1 MSTKYRD
8 NYLSDRRIRRKDNS
22 STDDPDWYTNQW
34 DPGTFLG
41 TVASVAAGTLTVQ
54 ITPVDTSRYPTP
66 DPITVT
72 LTTETAAQAA
82 EAVYNEANDHLDST
96 DADFDPTLGRYLLRS
111 EYTAAATAAR
121 FVPNPDAP
129 DFTVT
134 MTPTGGAMT
143 FTLSPDDI
151 FPITEWMAKRGG
163 ANAPSTGE
171 VAITVHAVTSADE
184 MLGVGTCTFDLQVLR
199 VVERYDGVRQ
209 IDRRPGVA
217 DLGSVTGVSL
227 GEEVRVPFSGGRI
240 GVRLTNVANE
250 PATTDAL
257 EVRIREA
264 VT

>member
-1 MSTKYRD
+1 MSKLYRD
-8 NYLSDRRIRRKDNS
+8 NYLTDRRIRRKDNS

-66 DPITVT
+66 EPIEVT
-72 LTTETAAQAA
+72 LTTETEAQAA
-82 EAVYNEANDHLDST
+82 EAVYNETNDHLDST
-96 DADFDPTLGRYLLRS
+96 DAAYDRHLSRYLLRA

-129 DFTVT
+129 DFTVAL
-134 MTPTGGAMT
+134 TPTGGAMT
-143 FTLSPDDI
+143 FTLSPDDT
-151 FPITEWMAKRGG
+151 FPITEWMAKRTG
-163 ANAPSTGE
+163 AHAPSTGE
-171 VAITVHAVTSADE
+171 VAITVNAVSSGDDVLAI
-184 MLGVGTCTFDLQVLR
+184 GTCTFDLQVIR
-199 VVERYDGVRQ
+199 TVERYDGVRQ
-209 IDRRPGVA
+209 LELRPGVA
-217 DLGSVTGVSL
+217 DLGTLTGLVL
-227 GEEVRVPFSGGRI
+227 GEEVRVPFGGGRI
-240 GVRLTNVANE
+240 GVRITNVANE